1 MSVPAQLVLGAAVAV
16 DIIELL
22 GVGVEGDVE
31 QVRVGV
37 GQRGADGDELAV
49 VDRLSS

>member
-1 MSVPAQLVLGAAVAV
+1 MSVPAQLVLGTAVTV
-16 DIIELL
+16 DVGELL
-22 GVGVEGDVE
+22 GVGVECDVE

-37 GQRGADGDELAV
+37 GQRGADDDELAV